1 MGFENSCPKRFDWG
15 GRMLTGKRILIVE
28 DEPLI
33 ALDLESAV
41 NDHEGVVVGP
51 VGSIAQA
58 TLIAESEALDGAILD
73 LRLGG
78 DLALAVAERLR
89 ARQIPFV
96 IHSGQADTTL
106 PRDWP
111 AVPVIGK
118 PALPEAVIARLA
130 EIIGQSR

>member
-1 MGFENSCPKRFDWG
+1 MSLAGEPRV
-15 GRMLTGKRILIVE
+15 LAGKRILIVE

-33 ALDLESAV
+33 ALDLESTV
-41 NDHEGVVVGP
+41 IDHKGIVVGP

-58 TLIAESEALDGAILD
+58 NLIAETEALDGAILD

-78 DLALAVAERLR
+78 ELALSVAERLG

-96 IHSGQADTTL
+96 IHSGQADTTW
-106 PRDWP
+106 PRNWP

-118 PALPEAVIARLA
+118 PALPEAVIALLA
-130 EIIGQSR
+130 RVMRQPR